1 MFKINLSSYN
11 IVGGI
16 MLEFI
21 MKYWIEFSFGLVISF
36 ITFLCKRINYYYKV
50 MNSTKNGV
58 KVLLKGEIIR
68 RYNEYKKIGCLCCI
82 CSHMICRNSSS
93 NICNILIDLFYFLHG
108 NLQYICSIFYPIFA
122 YLSIK
127 TYLLCCVLSIYS
139 TVIP

>member
-68 RYNEYKKIGCLCCI
+68 RYNEYKKIGCL
-82 CSHMICRNSSS
+82 S
-93 NICNILIDLFYFLHG
+93 LFD
-108 NLQYICSIFYPIFA
+108 
-122 YLSIK
+122 
-127 TYLLCCVLSIYS
+127 
-139 TVIP
+139 

>member
-68 RYNEYKKIGCLCCI
+68 RYNEYKKIGCLSLFDKEI
-82 CSHMICRNSSS
+82 ITELYEEYKNLGGNGIIEDMIDDISEIPLTKGVFSDITFRFTSYKY
-93 NICNILIDLFYFLHG
+93 YF
-108 NLQYICSIFYPIFA
+108 
-122 YLSIK
+122 
-127 TYLLCCVLSIYS
+127 
-139 TVIP
+139 

>member
-50 MNSTKNGV
+50 MNSTKNGA

-68 RYNEYKKIGCLCCI
+68 RYNEYKKIGCLSLFDKETI
-82 CSHMICRNSSS
+82 TELYEEYKNLGGNGIIEDMIDDISE
-93 NICNILIDLFYFLHG
+93 
-108 NLQYICSIFYPIFA
+108 
-122 YLSIK
+122 
-127 TYLLCCVLSIYS
+127 
-139 TVIP
+139 IPLTKGCGGD